1 MHQMLRFFVHLVFSC
16 YIQTIGAVWLK
27 LFQILRDN
35 SEKCDYRRTTHMKNY
50 NKYLRKCILSTV
62 LVCTLVLGMTVSN
75 VPNIVT
81 NGTAVTVEAASK
93 KKDKKKP
100 KITFKGKTKLT
111 AYKNKSVKIPKTTA
125 KDNKDGN
132 VTKKIKV
139 TVKKGK
145 KSYKS
150 IANKIKNNKSVKF
163 TSTGKYVITYTVTD
177 KAGNKATKKR
187 YVTVK
192 NQPKKETTT
201 EVTTEETTT
210 ETQTTETPTTEQP
223 STEKPT
229 ESTTQE
235 NPKPETP
242 TEEEIPAITASSL
255 LSDKYTISTDAD
267 FHEAVIEVPTSSDN
281 VTINIEN
288 DRNLI
293 FDPRDNLTEKSIFLD
308 YLGKITATDAEGN
321 DNSDNIIIDE
331 YNLVGKTYGQDAVI
345 YIYVNDG
352 KGNEVIHK
360 EIMSLQLLNA
370 NSTYPGY
377 ELISTDPIVFG
388 EIYTNTVGTVTN
400 SSSSK
405 SLVLTNK

>member
-1 MHQMLRFFVHLVFSC
+1 MHTPKKSMKSTKLKKGLVAAML
-16 YIQTIGAVWLK
+16 A
-27 LFQILRDN
+27 
-35 SEKCDYRRTTHMKNY
+35 
-50 NKYLRKCILSTV
+50 LSIT
-62 LVCTLVLGMTVSN
+62 GMTAANMPS
-75 VPNIVT
+75 IIT
-81 NGTAVTVEAASK
+81 DGTAVTVEAASK

-150 IANKIKNNKSVKF
+150 IANKIKKNKSVKF

-192 NQPKKETTT
+192 NKANTTKPTEETT
-201 EVTTEETTT
+201 EKTTT
-210 ETQTTETPTTEQP
+210 ETQTTETPTTEQTTTEQP
-223 STEKPT
+223 TTEKPT

-235 NPKPETP
+235 DPKPETP

-255 LSDKYTISTDAD
+255 ISDKYTISTDSD

-281 VTINIEN
+281 ITINIEN

-293 FDPRDNLTEKSIFLD
+293 FDPRDNLTEKSSFLD

-321 DNSDNIIIDE
+321 DISDNIIIDE
-331 YNLVGKTYGQDAVI
+331 YNLVGKTSGQDAVI

-352 KGNEVIHK
+352 KGNEVIK
-360 EIMSLQLLNA
+360 KKIIGLYKLYDGVTFS
-370 NSTYPGY
+370 GY
-377 ELISTDPIVFG
+377 ELISEEPMVFAK
-388 EIYTNTVGTVTN
+388 IYTNTVGTVGDSTY
-400 SSSSK
+400 K
-405 SLVLTNK
+405 SE

>member
-1 MHQMLRFFVHLVFSC
+1 
-16 YIQTIGAVWLK
+16 
-27 LFQILRDN
+27 
-35 SEKCDYRRTTHMKNY
+35 MKNY

-145 KSYKS
+145 KNYSS
-150 IANKIKNNKSVKF
+150 IAKKIKNNKSVKF

-192 NQPKKETTT
+192 NQPKKAST
-201 EVTTEETTT
+201 EATTEEKT
-210 ETQTTETPTTEQP
+210 ETQTTEATTEKTTTEQP
-223 STEKPT
+223 TTEKPT

-235 NPKPETP
+235 QPTPETP
-242 TEEEIPAITASSL
+242 TEEEIPTITASSL

-281 VTINIEN
+281 ITISIEN
-288 DRNLI
+288 NRNLI
-293 FDPRDNLTEKSIFLD
+293 FDPRDNLTEKSSFLD
-308 YLGKITATDAEGN
+308 YFGKITATDAEGN
-321 DNSDNIIIDE
+321 DISANIIIDE

-352 KGNEVIHK
+352 KGNEVIK
-360 EIMSLQLLNA
+360 KKIIDLQLLNT

-377 ELISTDPIVFG
+377 ELISEEPMVFAK
-388 EIYTNTVGTVTN
+388 IYTNTVGTVTN
-400 SSSSK
+400 SSSK
-405 SLVLTNK
+405 